1 MKTKNTGH
9 GLFLSLL
16 INLVL
21 NLTWLLPAAI
31 LLVLHF
37 WIKLSYWW
45 AVGAV
50 GIWLFGILFWTL
62 FLFFSARAGSER
74 DKPKI
79 NKNPYSAKAIFG
91 KAIDP
96 FYPKNAQTVHGH
108 DGVNKTSDK

>member
-1 MKTKNTGH
+1 MKVKNTGH
-9 GLFLSLL
+9 GLFLSLM

-62 FLFFSARAGSER
+62 FLSFSARAGSER
-74 DKPKI
+74 DKPKE

-96 FYPKNAQTVHGH
+96 FCPKNAQTVRG
-108 DGVNKTSDK
+108 GGADKKSEE

>member
-62 FLFFSARAGSER
+62 SYPFPQER
-74 DKPKI
+74 VR
-79 NKNPYSAKAIFG
+79 NG
-91 KAIDP
+91 
-96 FYPKNAQTVHGH
+96 
-108 DGVNKTSDK
+108 TSRK

>member
-62 FLFFSARAGSER
+62 FLSFFRKSG
-74 DKPKI
+74 
-79 NKNPYSAKAIFG
+79 FG
-91 KAIDP
+91 TGQAESK
-96 FYPKNAQTVHGH
+96 
-108 DGVNKTSDK
+108 